1 MRITDTGFN
10 GLLRSERD
18 SSSVPVRP
26 VAHQLSL
33 ELESRAHAS

>member
-1 MRITDTGFN
+1 MRVTDTGFN
-10 GLLRSERD
+10 SLLRSERYTA
-18 SSSVPVRP
+18 SVPVRA